1 MKVDTLKAIA
11 SYGFAYAILAVAFYG
26 LVLYPF
32 ELAPLVQGA
41 LIAWGGAA
49 IAFVFAQESAKA
61 TAAQTQRA
69 YDKGLST
76 PTPEPNV
83 LSGQGA
89 PNVTTVTPSPNA
101 TTTTTVTSEPPDEP
115 EVFRP

>member
-1 MKVDTLKAIA
+1 EAVKIDTVKAIA

-69 YDKGLST
+69 YDKGLNT
-76 PTPEPNV
+76 PTPE
-83 LSGQGA
+83 G
-89 PNVTTVTPSPNA
+89 TTVTPQPNA
-101 TTTTTVTSEPPDEP
+101 TTTTTVVTEPPLEEP
-115 EVFRP
+115 IP

>member
-1 MKVDTLKAIA
+1 MRVDTLKAIA

-69 YDKGLST
+69 FDKGLET
-76 PTPEPNV
+76 PTP
-83 LSGQGA
+83 GTG
-89 PNVTTVTPSPNA
+89 TTVTPQPNA
-101 TTTTTVTSEPPDEP
+101 TTTTTVTTEPPAEP
-115 EVFRP
+115 EEPVEPEPFRP